1 MKNQVDRTRYNMS
14 FTAGAALLNETCAV
28 AKALL
33 ECNGDWEATQDKTF
47 AENLME
53 KNKPST
59 MRRTFYLV
67 KQRLMSLN
75 VDELKVLSDGSVDE
89 KRVVDLLAI
98 CKTHTFVFDFI
109 AELVRSCLYG
119 LKDKVTQGE
128 FNSFFND
135 KRYVHPELEKI
146 TDKSVAKVRQVTFR
160 ILEQLGII
168 DSAKNGIIR
177 RPYVPSNVEKIIVKD
192 NPCWLAIY
200 LYTNEEIKR
209 ANESYE

>member
-1 MKNQVDRTRYNMS
+1 MDRTRYNMS
-14 FTAGAALLNETCAV
+14 FTAGAALLNETCVV

-33 ECNGDWEATQDKTF
+33 ECNGDWEATRDKTF
-47 AENLME
+47 ANNLME

-59 MRRTFYLV
+59 MQRTFYLV

-75 VDELKVLSDGSVDE
+75 TDELKILSNGSVDE
-89 KRVVDLLAI
+89 KRVIALLAI
-98 CKTHTFVFDFI
+98 CKTHTFVFEFI
-109 AELVRSCLYG
+109 AEVVRSCFYG
-119 LKDKVTQGE
+119 LKEKVSNGD

-135 KRYVHPELEKI
+135 KRYVYPELEKM
-146 TDKSVAKVRQVTFR
+146 TDNSVAKVRQVTFR

-177 RPYVPSNVEKIIVKD
+177 RPYVPSNIEKTIVKD
-192 NPCWLAIY
+192 NPGWLAIY

-209 ANESYE
+209 ANESDE

>member
-1 MKNQVDRTRYNMS
+1 MDRTRYNMS
-14 FTAGAALLNETCAV
+14 FTAGAALLNETCIV

-47 AENLME
+47 ANNLME

-59 MRRTFYLV
+59 MRRTFFLV

-75 VDELKVLSDGSVDE
+75 ADELKVLSDGSVDE
-89 KRVVDLLAI
+89 KRVIALLAI
-98 CKTHTFVFDFI
+98 CKTHTFVFEFI
-109 AELVRSCLYG
+109 AEVVRSCFYG
-119 LKDKVTQGE
+119 LKEKVSNGD

-135 KRYVHPELEKI
+135 ERYVHPELEKM
-146 TDKSVAKVRQVTFR
+146 TDNSVAKVRQVTFR

-177 RPYVPSNVEKIIVKD
+177 RPYVPSNIEKTIVQD
-192 NPCWLAIY
+192 NPGWLAIY

-209 ANESYE
+209 ANESDE